1 MFLYNIIIIH
11 FAYDEFFPAFYRLE
25 FSWERRGDDFER
37 WKAPPISI
45 GPAPPTTIHLA
56 GESRLRELRDWT
68 DEEHKRWTERLVVKD
83 TMFHTH
89 R

>member
-1 MFLYNIIIIH
+1 MIFC
-11 FAYDEFFPAFYRLE
+11 FVCSRLE
-25 FSWERRGDDFER
+25 FSWERRGEDFER

-56 GESRLRELRDWT
+56 GESRRRELQDWT
-68 DEEHKRWTERLVVKD
+68 NEEHKKWTERLVVKD
-83 TMFHTH
+83 TMFHTY

>member
-1 MFLYNIIIIH
+1 MNFLLSI
-11 FAYDEFFPAFYRLE
+11 PRLE
-25 FSWERRGDDFER
+25 FSWERREDDFER